1 MAVPR
6 RSPKNEMTA
15 RALIAI
21 CVALSA
27 SSCKETHQASEDA
40 PQGDHLAGEE
50 TAVIAHMLAGYSLGE
65 SADIPAAYSS
75 LLGTAQAP
83 QLSVLN
89 PLKVEYFTEITE
101 SLCDDLM
108 ESGVV
113 IEAED
118 VEVTEA
124 QISEALVS
132 LRRVNQQPVELEM
145 IGAISTVPFAR
156 LNQQLLRIEAE
167 ANNADNWWKA
177 FDETFPGYAG
187 YASSSRVGFS
197 DDGKVAIVYF
207 SWTAGPTLGVG
218 GFHILK
224 KYESGWMRIGG
235 FPIWTWTS

>member
-1 MAVPR
+1 
-6 RSPKNEMTA
+6 MTT

-21 CVALSA
+21 CVALFG
-27 SSCKETHQASEDA
+27 SSCNETHQASADV
-40 PQGDHLAGEE
+40 PQGDHLTGEE

-65 SADIPAAYSS
+65 NADIPAAFSS

-83 QLSVLN
+83 QLSALN
-89 PLKVEYFTEITE
+89 PLKVEYFQEITK
-101 SLCDDLM
+101 SICDDLIK
-108 ESGVV
+108 SGAA

-118 VEVTEA
+118 VEVAEA
-124 QISEALVS
+124 QISEALFS
-132 LRRVNQQPVELEM
+132 LRHVNQQPVELGM
-145 IGAISTVPFAR
+145 IGTISTVPFGH
-156 LNQQLLRIEAE
+156 LNQQLLRIEDE
-167 ANNADNWWKA
+167 TDNADNWWKE

-197 DDGKVAIVYF
+197 DDLQVAIVYF

-224 KYESGWMRIGG
+224 KYDSDWIRIGG